1 MLTSTR
7 RTVLMLA
14 GCQALA
20 MTGASIVGATGAI
33 VGNMLTPDKALSTLP
48 IAVQMTGMM
57 CATIPAAF
65 LMARVGRRRGFWTG
79 ISFGMLGAA
88 IATAAIFQGSFAL
101 FCLGTFFL
109 GTNNGFTQQY
119 RFAAAEI
126 ADEAF
131 RSKAISLV
139 LAGGVVSAVF
149 GPETAIWSRDLFA
162 PVLFAGCY
170 AMIVG
175 LCLAAA
181 VLLYFVD
188 LPKPLPPDLAR
199 RGRPLA
205 EIAAQPAFIAAA
217 LAAMV
222 GYGVMSLVMTATP
235 IAMLDCGH
243 EFAAAAFVIQWHSL
257 GMFAPSFVTGHLIG
271 RLGLTRIMLTGTV
284 LLLLCSFI
292 NLSGIATLNFWA
304 ANVALGVGW
313 NFLFIGAT
321 TLLTR
326 TYAGA
331 EKGKVQALNDFLVFG
346 TVTLSSFASGAMLS
360 GAMRTDRHVVRGIE
374 GRRSPR
380 GPCCRALAG
389 SWCRSRSCRSSWSP
403 GWRCCG
409 GASATRA
416 ARRCYALLSPCKQA
430 GHLIFGSIGSRRRAL
445 DAESALLSRRPL
457 VANTRRHPVE
467 HENRVG

>member
-1 MLTSTR
+1 MLTGTR

-14 GCQALA
+14 GCQALS
-20 MTGASIVGATGAI
+20 MTGGSIVGLTGAI
-33 VGNMLTPDKALSTLP
+33 VGNMLTPDMALSTLP
-48 IAVQMTGMM
+48 IAVQQAGVMA
-57 CATIPAAF
+57 ATIPTAL
-65 LMARVGRRRGFWTG
+65 LMARLGRRPGFWLGTAIG
-79 ISFGMLGAA
+79 GVGAVIATWAIFRSSFEWFCFGTFLLGANRGA
-88 IATAAIFQGSFAL
+88 
-101 FCLGTFFL
+101 
-109 GTNNGFTQQY
+109 TQQY

-188 LPKPLPPDLAR
+188 LPKPAPPDLAR

-205 EIAAQPAFIAAA
+205 EIAAQPAFIAAV

-257 GMFAPSFVTGHLIG
+257 GMYAPSFVTGHLIA
-271 RLGLTRIMLTGTV
+271 RFGLARVMLTGAV

-292 NLSGIATLNFWA
+292 NLSGLTTLNFWA
-304 ANVALGVGW
+304 AN
-313 NFLFIGAT
+313 
-321 TLLTR
+321 
-326 TYAGA
+326 
-331 EKGKVQALNDFLVFG
+331 
-346 TVTLSSFASGAMLS
+346 
-360 GAMRTDRHVVRGIE
+360 
-374 GRRSPR
+374 
-380 GPCCRALAG
+380 
-389 SWCRSRSCRSSWSP
+389 
-403 GWRCCG
+403 
-409 GASATRA
+409 
-416 ARRCYALLSPCKQA
+416 
-430 GHLIFGSIGSRRRAL
+430 
-445 DAESALLSRRPL
+445 
-457 VANTRRHPVE
+457 
-467 HENRVG
+467 

>member
-1 MLTSTR
+1 MLSGSR

-20 MTGASIVGATGAI
+20 MTGMSIVGTTGAI
-33 VGNMLTPDKALSTLP
+33 VGSMLTPDKALSTLP

-57 CATIPAAF
+57 CATIPAAL
-65 LMARVGRRRGFWTG
+65 LMARIGRRGGFWTG
-79 ISFGMLGAA
+79 LGLGATGA
-88 IATAAIFQGSFAL
+88 VIATVAIFQGSFAL
-101 FCLGTFFL
+101 FCLGTFVL
-109 GTNNGFTQQY
+109 GINNGFTQQY

-188 LPKPLPPDLAR
+188 LPKPAPPDLTR

-205 EIAAQPAFIAAA
+205 EIAAQPAFIAAV

-257 GMFAPSFVTGHLIG
+257 GMYAPSFFTGHLIT
-271 RLGLTRIMLTGTV
+271 RFGLVRILLTGAA
-284 LLLLCSFI
+284 LLLACCLI
-292 NLSGIATLNFWA
+292 NLAGITTVYFWA
-304 ANVALGVGW
+304 ANVVLGIGW

-326 TYAGA
+326 SYSFE
-331 EKGKVQALNDFLVFG
+331 EKAKVQALNDFLVFG
-346 TVTLSSFASGAMLS
+346 TVAMSAFASGALLS
-360 GAMRTDRHVVRGIE
+360 GVGWAWVQIAMLPFVVVAAGAVLWWRARAAAAE
-374 GRRSPR
+374 PR
-380 GPCCRALAG
+380 FAG
-389 SWCRSRSCRSSWSP
+389 S
-403 GWRCCG
+403 
-409 GASATRA
+409 
-416 ARRCYALLSPCKQA
+416 
-430 GHLIFGSIGSRRRAL
+430 
-445 DAESALLSRRPL
+445 
-457 VANTRRHPVE
+457 
-467 HENRVG
+467 

>member
-1 MLTSTR
+1 MARVSSSR

-20 MTGASIVGATGAI
+20 MTGMSIVGTTGAI
-33 VGNMLTPDKALSTLP
+33 VGSMLTPDRALSTLP

-57 CATIPAAF
+57 LATIPAAL
-65 LMARVGRRRGFWTG
+65 LMARIGRRRGFWTG
-79 ISFGMLGAA
+79 LGFGALGAA
-88 IATAAIFQGSFAL
+88 IATAAIFEGSFVL
-101 FCLGTFFL
+101 FCLGTFIL
-109 GTNNGFTQQY
+109 GLNNGFTQQY

-181 VLLYFVD
+181 ILLYFVD
-188 LPKPLPPDLAR
+188 LPKPAPPDLTR

-205 EIAAQPAFIAAA
+205 EIASQPAFIAAVIA
-217 LAAMV
+217 GMV

-257 GMFAPSFVTGHLIG
+257 GMYAPSFVTGHLIA
-271 RLGLTRIMLTGTV
+271 RFGLTRILLTGTA
-284 LLLLCSFI
+284 LLLACCAI
-292 NLSGIATLNFWA
+292 NLAGIATIYFWA
-304 ANVALGVGW
+304 ANVALGIGW

-321 TLLTR
+321 TLVTR
-326 TYAGA
+326 TYTQE
-331 EKGKVQALNDFLVFG
+331 EKGKVQALNDFLIFG
-346 TVTLSSFASGAMLS
+346 TVAVSAFASGALLS
-360 GAMRTDRHVVRGIE
+360 GVGWAMVQIAMIPFVIVAAGAVWWWSRQAPAAE
-374 GRRSPR
+374 PR
-380 GPCCRALAG
+380 YAG
-389 SWCRSRSCRSSWSP
+389 S
-403 GWRCCG
+403 
-409 GASATRA
+409 
-416 ARRCYALLSPCKQA
+416 
-430 GHLIFGSIGSRRRAL
+430 
-445 DAESALLSRRPL
+445 
-457 VANTRRHPVE
+457 
-467 HENRVG
+467 